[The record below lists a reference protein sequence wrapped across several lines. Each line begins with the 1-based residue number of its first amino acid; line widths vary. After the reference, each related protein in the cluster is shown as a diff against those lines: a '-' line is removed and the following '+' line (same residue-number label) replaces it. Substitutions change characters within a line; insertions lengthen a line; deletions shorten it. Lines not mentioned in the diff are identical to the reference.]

1 MVKVTA
7 ELKQKDPRFWDKLK
21 LRLQKGPKIECAVGF
36 PVGKSSVGSPHYP
49 SGQSIIEV
57 AIDNNF
63 GTEKIP
69 RRPFMDMA
77 TPKIQ
82 KEYKALMAKLM
93 KRLNEGSLDYKAAL
107 QAAGLKAE
115 AEIRKTI
122 TAGPFKPNTP
132 ETIKQKKSSKPL
144 IDTGDMRKYVTHVVR
159 KA

>member
-7 ELKQKDPRFWDKLK
+7 ELKQKEPGFWEKLK
-21 LRLQKGPKIECAVGF
+21 LRLQKAPKLECAVGF
-36 PVGKSSVGSPHYP
+36 PVGKSSVASPHYQN
-49 SGQSIIEV
+49 GQSIIEV
-57 AIDNNF
+57 AIENNF
-63 GTEKIP
+63 GTDRIP
-69 RRPFMDMA
+69 RRPFMEMA

-93 KRLNEGSLDYKAAL
+93 KRLNDGSLDYKAAL

-122 TAGPFKPNTP
+122 TAGPFKPNSP
-132 ETIKQKKSSKPL
+132 KTIAQKKSSKPL
-144 IDTGDMRKYVTHVVR
+144 IDTGDMRKYVTHAVR